1 MAAAMARA
9 DEGYATLERH
19 RRGSPTVHYART
31 SVSQSSRIYFG
42 DEAGGA
48 ALARPHARSLALGVA
63 NGGIRAICEQ
73 ALHGQRITERI
84 VDALPAAA
92 VDDGSARACRRDSA
106 YATSYLSDNRAPVSN
121 RAPV

>member
-1 MAAAMARA
+1 MAATMARA
-9 DEGYATLERH
+9 DEGYAALERR
-19 RRGSPTVHYART
+19 RRGSPALHYART
-31 SVSQSSRIYFG
+31 SVVTHFG
-42 DEAGGA
+42 DEVGGA

-73 ALHGQRITERI
+73 TLHGHLITERI
-84 VDALPAAA
+84 VDALRRRWTT
-92 VDDGSARACRRDSA
+92 VRGSARACRRDSA

>member
-19 RRGSPTVHYART
+19 RRGSPTVARALRAHI
-31 SVSQSSRIYFG
+31 SRNHGRLTHLSGIYFV
-42 DEAGGA
+42 
-48 ALARPHARSLALGVA
+48 ARPHARSLALGVA
-63 NGGIRAICEQ
+63 YGGICAICEQ

-106 YATSYLSDNRAPVSN
+106 YATSYLSGNRAPVSN